1 MGKNKE
7 IVTSF
12 IEALNDENFDGARKL
27 LNSSFSFKGPLGER
41 DGADIYLNDMKKM
54 KFKYDIDK
62 VFENNSEV
70 CLIYDINMGR
80 GKSIKTCGI
89 YTLEDDKLSALNVL
103 FDPRPVLEG

>member
-12 IEALNDENFDGARKL
+12 IKELNEENFDAARKL
-27 LNSSFSFKGPLGER
+27 LNPPFSFKGPLGER
-41 DGADIYLNDMKKM
+41 NGADIYIDDMKKM

-62 VFENNSEV
+62 VFENKSEV

-80 GKSIKTCGI
+80 GKPIKTCGI
-89 YTLEDDKLSALNVL
+89 YKLENDKLSALHVL